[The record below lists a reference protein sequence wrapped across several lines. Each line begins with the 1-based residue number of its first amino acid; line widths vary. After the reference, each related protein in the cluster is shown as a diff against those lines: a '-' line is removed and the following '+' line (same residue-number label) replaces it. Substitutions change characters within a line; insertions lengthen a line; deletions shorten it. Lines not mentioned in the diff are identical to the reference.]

1 MDVVIV
7 DGETTRSPRSGLY
20 VTDYINLCSTEGSC
34 VEKYLV
40 DHNIRCSF
48 KAHSDRP
55 CSECSG
61 TGHSSSNCDNCKGSR
76 IH

>member
-1 MDVVIV
+1 M
-7 DGETTRSPRSGLY
+7 GRQCKSEHGALY
-20 VTDYINLCSTEGSC
+20 VTDYINLCSTEGAC

-40 DHNIRCSF
+40 DHNIRCSCDS
-48 KAHSDRP
+48 HSDTP

-61 TGHSSSNCDNCKGSR
+61 TGHSSSNCDNCKGLR